1 MPRRPKSKFD
11 TTALTKGQL
20 RKLNALRKSLTPEI
34 ADRAFS
40 EWLTKFASHPST
52 SGDKNA
58 GVIAETLGRLVK
70 ARKLSVPRGGYLV
83 TRGRGRVI
91 VERARAK

>member
-1 MPRRPKSKFD
+1 
-11 TTALTKGQL
+11 
-20 RKLNALRKSLTPEI
+20 
-34 ADRAFS
+34 
-40 EWLTKFASHPST
+40 
-52 SGDKNA
+52 
-58 GVIAETLGRLVK
+58 VIAETLGRLVK